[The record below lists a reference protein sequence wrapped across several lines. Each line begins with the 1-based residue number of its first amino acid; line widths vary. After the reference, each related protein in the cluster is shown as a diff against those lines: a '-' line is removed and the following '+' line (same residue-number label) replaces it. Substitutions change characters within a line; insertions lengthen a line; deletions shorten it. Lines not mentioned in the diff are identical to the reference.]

1 MSLEIES
8 LTFYIAM
15 ATLIATIGF
24 GVYQLHEASLSRQIN
39 TVTTI
44 VSLID
49 ASLGRMIGFKNTEID
64 TKTDTKTDDVK
75 DESKKH
81 AETLMNAFDLYA
93 LLVRKRLIRKK
104 YLREYMEE
112 SYPLVCEDAMAILH
126 EDEFKK
132 RYQNAYAL
140 YEELKDRPRKKRLSF
155 LMKFEVFSK
164 RYLLPVP
171 ISRFQDT
178 HRRAASLH
186 SMVLM
191 PAASEFVMFL
201 LA

>member
-1 MSLEIES
+1 MNVPREGGRTIPDVEV
-8 LTFYIAM
+8 I
-15 ATLIATIGF
+15 TLIVAVLTLISTIGIGF
-24 GVYQLHEASLSRQIN
+24 YQLKMVSVSMQVDA
-39 TVTTI
+39 VTTI
-44 VSLID
+44 LSMIDSSLD
-49 ASLGRMIGFKNTEID
+49 RMVDCDPAKAEEYTEP
-64 TKTDTKTDDVK
+64 
-75 DESKKH
+75 
-81 AETLMNAFDLYA
+81 LMNAFDLYA
-93 LLVRKRLIRKK
+93 LLVSKKLIKRSDLRK
-104 YLREYMEE
+104 YMED
-112 SYPLVCEDAMAILH
+112 SFPKACENAIRILT